1 LKNEESSLSPDQQLE
16 LIAQMLKESRKA
28 IISMGFSSMIWGG
41 FVSVGTAL
49 SYAFASWG
57 WYVGIGILWAI
68 LMISAFL
75 LVRSHSRR
83 AQHQQHKTTLL
94 NKVFNEMW
102 IFVFAAIVLYE
113 IAGFLRPQS
122 ISLSYVLSV
131 VSILVG
137 TAYWISGSMTHYLI
151 VRIVSIVW
159 IIGSIIVLLVP
170 PFWSPAVVG
179 SCTLLCE
186 FIPGIYLLCKRTK
199 TIHLA
204 IKTSTRYSR
213 REYALRRSRCSLAA
227 MKLNSLIFGMLSRPP
242 TVILQATSESSKK
255 LDTSS
260 IKNDLSIANLP
271 RTIESPR
278 KGGPPFSLIAVV

>member
-1 LKNEESSLSPDQQLE
+1 MEEHTLKNEESSLSPDQQLE

-41 FVSVGTAL
+41 FVSIGTAL
-49 SYAFASWG
+49 SYAFESWH

-75 LVRSHSRR
+75 LVRSHGRR
-83 AQHQQHKTTLL
+83 AQHQQHKTTVL

-151 VRIVSIVW
+151 IRIVSILW

-179 SCTLLCE
+179 ACTLLCE
-186 FIPGIYLLCKRTK
+186 FIPGIYLY
-199 TIHLA
+199 A
-204 IKTSTRYSR
+204 
-213 REYALRRSRCSLAA
+213 RER
-227 MKLNSLIFGMLSRPP
+227 K
-242 TVILQATSESSKK
+242 Q
-255 LDTSS
+255 S
-260 IKNDLSIANLP
+260 I
-271 RTIESPR
+271 
-278 KGGPPFSLIAVV
+278 